1 MADATAIGFVAA
13 ELPEFADLVR
23 AHQSMV
29 FSIAYHFVH
38 DRAVAEELA
47 QDVFLQ
53 LHRTLSSLQSEAHV
67 VAWLRKVTSHR
78 CIDYTRRQRPEVSL
92 DEAPPLVS
100 DPPQGDPL
108 LSLRLRRIVASLPP
122 NARIVVVLRYQEDL
136 GPEEIA
142 KLLGWRVNTVKS
154 QLHRS
159 LAMLKEKLGR
169 DLGDVKL

>member
-13 ELPEFADLVR
+13 ELPEFGDLVR
-23 AHQSMV
+23 SHQSMV
-29 FSIAYHFVH
+29 FSIACHFVR

-53 LHRTLSSLQSEAHV
+53 LHRALPSLQSEAHV
-67 VAWLRKVTSHR
+67 VAWLRKVTAHR
-78 CIDYTRRQRPEVSL
+78 CIDYSRRQRPEVSL
-92 DEAPPLVS
+92 DDAPPLMS
-100 DPPQGDPL
+100 DPPKGDPL
-108 LSLRLRRIVASLPP
+108 LSLHLRRMVASLPP

-142 KLLGWRVNTVKS
+142 RVLGWRVNTVKS

-169 DLGDVKL
+169 DLGDG

>member
-1 MADATAIGFVAA
+1 MADATAIGFMAA
-13 ELPEFADLVR
+13 ELPEFGELVR
-23 AHQSMV
+23 VHQGMV

-38 DRAVAEELA
+38 DRGVAEELA

-53 LHRTLSSLQSEAHV
+53 LHRALPSLQSEAHV

-78 CIDYTRRQRPEVSL
+78 CIDYARRQRPEVSL
-92 DEAPPLVS
+92 EEAPPLVS
-100 DPPQGDPL
+100 DPPPGDPL
-108 LSLRLRRIVASLPP
+108 LSAHLRRLVASLPP
-122 NARIVVVLRYQEDL
+122 NARMVVELRYQEDM

-142 KLLGWRVNTVKS
+142 QALGWRVNTVKS

-159 LAMLKEKLGR
+159 LAMLREKLGR

>member
-1 MADATAIGFVAA
+1 MAEATAIGFVAA
-13 ELPEFADLVR
+13 EMPEFADLVR
-23 AHQSMV
+23 AHQAMV

-53 LHRTLSSLQSEAHV
+53 LHRALPSLQSEPHV
-67 VAWLRKVTSHR
+67 TAWLRKVTSHR
-78 CIDYTRRQRPEVSL
+78 CIDHARRQRPEVSL

-108 LSLRLRRIVASLPP
+108 LSLRLRRMVASLPP

-136 GPEEIA
+136 GPDEIA
-142 KLLGWRVNTVKS
+142 QVLGWRVNTVKS
-154 QLHRS
+154 QLRRS
-159 LAMLKEKLGR
+159 LAMLREKLGR
-169 DLGDVKL
+169 ELGDVKL